1 MVICIVYYYL
11 LQVQITR
18 AKFQFYTLKQQ
29 KNACSIE
36 NVYSNAELELIQ
48 HATVYVYVYSE
59 KI

>member
-1 MVICIVYYYL
+1 MERNYDMVICIVYYYL

-29 KNACSIE
+29 QNACSIE

-48 HATVYVYVYSE
+48 QATV
-59 KI
+59 